1 MKLRTE
7 IIFMSATKIGDNTS
21 NILNYYFSKKIC
33 TSGHQ
38 TKYLHI
44 DD

>member
-21 NILNYYFSKKIC
+21 NILNYYFSKKYALRGI
-33 TSGHQ
+33 
-38 TKYLHI
+38 KLNIYI
-44 DD
+44 